1 MLLKKF
7 PAFLLPAALI
17 LASAVGALSQ
27 EATSQSATAQA
38 TPDAAQQQEEKLKL
52 ETKAAALLEQVVT
65 EAQALRLPENRIRV
79 QIAAGDMLWDRNAGR
94 ARGLLVDAGGILSQM
109 MIDVDKTDRED
120 VMTLIQLRQ
129 DLVLTAG
136 RHDAELGYQLLHST
150 QQQSTADTNVVNGR
164 RMMIPDQTAN
174 LEQSLLA
181 TISATDPK
189 VAYQKAAEALD
200 KGEYPTALYRVLNQL
215 QAKDQEAFKKLFE
228 KTLSHLGSDNMI
240 GSREAANLT
249 VSLLAGGP
257 RPATTAAATPTPA
270 GTVQTVR
277 VGYAAPILNE
287 SAYHDLMD
295 SAITAALTATAA
307 APGNNQRGGG
317 GGGGVRIARGPQINQ
332 QNPPDEAQT
341 RQYNARMLLASM
353 QNMLPQIEQYLPERA
368 AAVRQK
374 LTEVGMT
381 NSNQNFGNQIRTA
394 MQQGTSE
401 SLAAAASTAP
411 PQMQPMLYQQAAQ
424 KAIDEGNPDRA
435 LQIANDHLDER
446 GKTSIMQAVDFKRL
460 ATNASP
466 EKLNEIKSKL
476 AALPSDS
483 ERVKYLIDLSTAT
496 LKDNPKLAQHF
507 LEDARII
514 VSKRA
519 ANYRDFEDQI
529 KVADAF
535 AAVDSKRSFELL
547 EAGINQLNELLAAA
561 TVLNG
566 FEVDIFQDGEMSLRS
581 RNELVGMVARY
592 GQELAALAKV
602 DFDRARLT
610 ADRFQMAE
618 PRMNAKLTIAQSFLG
633 TRPIATIGRGRQFN
647 FNFNQ

>member
-1 MLLKKF
+1 
-7 PAFLLPAALI
+7 
-17 LASAVGALSQ
+17 
-27 EATSQSATAQA
+27 
-38 TPDAAQQQEEKLKL
+38 
-52 ETKAAALLEQVVT
+52 
-65 EAQALRLPENRIRV
+65 
-79 QIAAGDMLWDRNAGR
+79 
-94 ARGLLVDAGGILSQM
+94 LLVDAGAILSQM
-109 MIDVDKTDRED
+109 MIDVDKNDRED
-120 VMTLIQLRQ
+120 LLTLFQLRQ

-150 QQQSTADTNVVNGR
+150 QPPSTSGTNVLNGR
-164 RMMIPDQTAN
+164 RMPDPTAN

-181 TISATDPK
+181 TITATDPK

-200 KGEYPTALYRVLNQL
+200 KGEYPSALLRVLSQL
-215 QAKDQEAFKKLFE
+215 QSKDPEGFKKLSE
-228 KTLSHLGSDNMI
+228 KTLGRLGSDNI
-240 GSREAANLT
+240 VSSREATNLAI
-249 VSLLAGGP
+249 SLLVGGP
-257 RPATTAAATPTPA
+257 RPASTATATPAAATNTSTPTR
-270 GTVQTVR
+270 GS
-277 VGYAAPILNE
+277 YAQVLNE

-295 SAITAALTATAA
+295 NAITAALTATAA

-317 GGGGVRIARGPQINQ
+317 GAAGMRMVRGPQQPNQ

-341 RQYNARMLLASM
+341 RQYNARVLLGSM
-353 QNMLPQIEQYLPERA
+353 QNILPQIDQYAPERA
-368 AAVRQK
+368 SVVRQK
-374 LTEVGMT
+374 LTDLGMGN
-381 NSNQNFGNQIRTA
+381 NSNQNFGNQMRTA

-401 SLAAAASTAP
+401 SLAAAAGTAP
-411 PQMQPMLYQQAAQ
+411 QQIQPQLYQQAAQ

-446 GKTSIMQAVDFKRL
+446 GKTSIMQAVDFKRMVS
-460 ATNASP
+460 NASP

-483 ERVKYLIDLSTAT
+483 ERVKYLIDLFTAT
-496 LKDNPKLAQHF
+496 QKDNPKLAQRF
-507 LEDARII
+507 LEDARIL
-514 VSKRA
+514 VGKRA
-519 ANYRDFEDQI
+519 ANYKDFEDQI
-529 KVADAF
+529 RVADAF

-581 RNELVGMVARY
+581 GNELVGMVSRY

-633 TRPIATIGRGRQFN
+633 TRPVAPLGRRGQFN
-647 FNFNQ
+647 FNFNFNQ